1 MTEEY
6 PMRKWKTFRLNGK
19 LLCSYTLADTFPGE
33 EAATLEML
41 AYDHN
46 CKPEDITVSIE
57 TGTPK

>member
-6 PMRKWKTFRLNGK
+6 QMKKWKTFRLNGK
-19 LLCSYTLADTFPGE
+19 LLCSYTLSGTFPGE
-33 EAATLEML
+33 ETATLEFL
-41 AYDHN
+41 AYEHK

>member
-1 MTEEY
+1 MK
-6 PMRKWKTFRLNGK
+6 KWKTFRLNGK